1 MQAMTSRVVPF
12 AALIA
17 VACSCDDDST
27 APGGN
32 ADASADA
39 SGDAPSDAASDVAL
53 ETSTDAADA
62 QACNPVPTQPEIPKG
77 WLRFPGLPCKCDI
90 WMAPNSAAM
99 LPKPVWITTP
109 PGVLELEH
117 NWGDPKYRIFPG
129 SAYGGSH
136 QGKQHVSF
144 MRDLGNK
151 YFETVVIRLP
161 DNEVVFQVR
170 VPDTFCDARIF
181 AMGQGKGLLTA
192 WESVQGF
199 EKGLTTLWTTTDQP
213 APQSLFSDVGVYL
226 AQGFAVSSTRAAW
239 LLAPNTLIQ
248 AFDLKTK
255 SAEVAWTAPDHRA
268 ALSNSLRAWDDALF
282 WDTHGPEPWAE
293 VWIWTPGAGAKI
305 MLPHTGNAL
314 GQVGSTCGL
323 GTDGK
328 TMVWTQA
335 SGWTGTEWQTIEIF
349 KAPHTTD
356 PKALKPMKVRDA
368 TGGKGPC
375 KPWIVN
381 GDYAATTANHDKTG
395 SSENFLP
402 VVLRL
407 SDGVRWKV
415 DRRPGRLW
423 GRPLYVTDT
432 EVAFEEGLPNNSDSG
447 VTPGE
452 SWSIVRYPL
461 SLLGPGVP
469 P

>member
-17 VACSCDDDST
+17 IACSCDGDSAT
-27 APGGN
+27 PGNGKDAAVDASMDAVTDGASDA
-32 ADASADA
+32 ADASI
-39 SGDAPSDAASDVAL
+39 
-53 ETSTDAADA
+53 DAADA
-62 QACNPVPTQPEIPKG
+62 QACDPTPPQPQVPKG

-99 LPKPVWITTP
+99 LPKPAWITTP

-117 NWGDPKYRIFPG
+117 NWGDPKYRIRGG

-136 QGKQHVSF
+136 EGKQHITF
-144 MRDLGNK
+144 TRDLGQEF
-151 YFETVVIRLP
+151 FEVVTLRLP
-161 DNEVVFQVR
+161 DNEVIFQ
-170 VPDTFCDARIF
+170 ARI
-181 AMGQGKGLLTA
+181 AGKQCNFYPSA
-192 WESVQGF
+192 H
-199 EKGLTTLWTTTDQP
+199 
-213 APQSLFSDVGVYL
+213 
-226 AQGFAVSSTRAAW
+226 AQGRVMHLAWVKTVDDSPRFTALIAADDDGKPWTVHAETSAVLLSGYAISSKIGAWLRGFNATIDVFGAQDDANVLAAW
-239 LLAPNTLIQ
+239 QSPNHR
-248 AFDLKTK
+248 
-255 SAEVAWTAPDHRA
+255 TAI
-268 ALSNSLRAWDDALF
+268 SNSLRAWGDALF

-293 VWIWTPGAGAKI
+293 VWIWTPGAGAQI

-356 PKALKPMKVRDA
+356 PKALKPVKVRDA

-375 KPWIVN
+375 KPWVVN

-447 VTPGE
+447 VYPYE